1 MWMSSPPKSL
11 NTIVSFMQHMLQKRN
26 DLEIME
32 VLRKEP
38 SHVREIAH
46 YLQMIPSTVLRTLSI
61 LKGEN
66 VVDFNRRGKNTV
78 YFLKDTLEAK
88 SYLLLSEQY
97 KLLKTLSQPALRRII
112 KECKDMAKE
121 DLIILFGSHAKETA
135 TKSSDIDLYV
145 ETTDK
150 DLKKK
155 MEMISSQLSI
165 KIGRFDKNSPLAKEI
180 IKDHVIMQ
188 NAERFYHLIE

>member
-1 MWMSSPPKSL
+1 
-11 NTIVSFMQHMLQKRN
+11 MLQKRN

-180 IKDHVIMQ
+180 IKDHVMMQ